1 MYGLME
7 HVRRLS
13 ALIARTSVYSLVSFQ
28 HNLAQTTL
36 IYCVG
41 YKHKC
46 SVPCVSLRCENFP
59 VFDIMCGCGVDGG
72 NSLN

>member
-1 MYGLME
+1 ME
-7 HVRRLS
+7 HVRLLS
-13 ALIARTSVYSLVSFQ
+13 APIARTSVYSLVSLQ
-28 HNLAQTTL
+28 CNLVETIL
-36 IYCVG
+36 KYCVG

-46 SVPCVSLRCENFP
+46 SVPCVSLRCGNFP